1 MFDSLSESLRGAFSK
16 FSGKGKLTEANIKE
30 GLREVRQALLEA
42 DVNYKVAKDFIKSV
56 TEKAVG
62 EEVIASVRPGDQII
76 KIVQDELTALMGPVD
91 SAIEFADKGPTVFMM
106 AGLQGSG
113 KTTTCGKFA
122 RFLMKKGKRPLLVAA
137 DVQRPAA
144 IQQLKVLGSQL
155 GIQVYSEDGGRPPKI
170 CERAVDHAAKNGM
183 NVVILDTAGRLHIDD
198 ELMNEVAEVH
208 KLAKPHQTYLV
219 CDGMTGQD
227 AVNSAA
233 EFDRRLPLDG
243 VILTKLDGDTRGGA
257 ALSVKAVTGKP
268 IRYIGVGEKPEDF
281 EPFHPD
287 RLASR
292 ILGMGDIVSLVEKA
306 QESVDKEEAAKAA
319 ENLMKATFTFE
330 DFLSMMRQVKK
341 MGKIKDLVKL
351 IPGLGSKLPTEALDE
366 LDDGNMKRI
375 EAIITSMTPAE
386 RTDPDLFDGSRRKRV
401 ARGSGVTVQEVN
413 ELLKEFKQMR
423 TMMKKMTGGGGL
435 RGMMARG
442 LSGKARMPAAAGM
455 PAGAPGVGGEE
466 GAPMPGVATTRVG
479 ESDAFRKTM
488 RDAQRKQRDDKK
500 RKKRERKRRRKG
512 R

>member
-1 MFDSLSESLRGAFSK
+1 MFDSLSDSLKGAFSK
-16 FSGKGKLTEANIKE
+16 LTGKGKLTEKNIRD

-42 DVNYKVAKDFIKSV
+42 DVNFKVARDFVKSV

-62 EEVIASVRPGDQII
+62 EEVIKSVRPADQVV
-76 KIVQDELTALMGPVD
+76 KIVQDELTALMGPVETEL
-91 SAIEFADKGPTVFMM
+91 EFEKKGPTVFMM

-122 RFLMKKGKRPLLVAA
+122 KHLVKKGKRPLLVAA

-144 IQQLKVLGSQL
+144 IEQLKVLGKQL
-155 GIQVYSEDGGRPPKI
+155 NIPVYSEEGGRPPKI
-170 CERAVDHAAKNGM
+170 CQRAVESASKNGQ

-198 ELMNEVAEVH
+198 ELMNELADVQ
-208 KLAKPHQTYLV
+208 KLAKPHHVFLV

-233 EFDRRLPLDG
+233 EFDKRLPLDG

-268 IRYIGVGEKPEDF
+268 IRFIGVGEKPEDF

-292 ILGMGDIVSLVEKA
+292 ILGMGDIVSLVERA
-306 QESVDKEEAAKAA
+306 QETVDQEEAQKTAKKFLDA
-319 ENLMKATFTFE
+319 EFTFE
-330 DFLSMMRQVKK
+330 DFLSMMNQIKK
-341 MGKIKDLVKL
+341 MGKLKDLVKM
-351 IPGLGSKLPTEALDE
+351 IPGLGSKLPTEALEEFDE
-366 LDDGNMKRI
+366 GNMKRI
-375 EAIITSMTPAE
+375 EAIIQSMTPLE
-386 RTDPDLFDGSRRKRV
+386 RNHPDRFDGSRRKRV
-401 ARGSGVTVQEVN
+401 AQGSGTSVQEVN
-413 ELLKEFKQMR
+413 DLLKEFKQMR
-423 TMMKKMTGGGGL
+423 SMMKKMTSGGGL
-435 RGMMARG
+435 KGAMARG
-442 LSGKARMPAAAGM
+442 MTGKARMPAGAPPALPGM
-455 PAGAPGVGGEE
+455 PPQGLPGGDLPE
-466 GAPMPGVATTRVG
+466 PKVAQQR
-479 ESDAFRKTM
+479 AFKQSM
-488 RDAQRKQRDDKK
+488 RDLNKKKDEDRK